1 MLWAPWAASSRKISL
16 RRSTGISR
24 PKSPWLMLS
33 FWQNTHPREQ
43 PEKNTVPAP
52 RVPERGGSSQWWRA
66 ARATTGRSGIRQR
79 PLAWVRSPPH
89 RRGQRVQWVGS

>member
-1 MLWAPWAASSRKISL
+1 MVF
-16 RRSTGISR
+16 
-24 PKSPWLMLS
+24 PKSSWLIAW

-52 RVPERGGSSQWWRA
+52 RVPERGGSSQKWRA
-66 ARATTGRSGIRQR
+66 ARATTGSDGIRHR
-79 PLAWVRSPPH
+79 PAALVRSPPH